1 MNIDN
6 LIKELQQINVNELTY
21 SQLIDLA
28 ENIEKLKERIK
39 VVFVAKCLAYGEKF
53 FEDEEQSNE

>member
-28 ENIEKLKERIK
+28 ENTEKLKEKIAI
-39 VVFVAKCLAYGEKF
+39 VLVAKYLAYGEKF
-53 FEDEEQSNE
+53 FEDEEQNNE